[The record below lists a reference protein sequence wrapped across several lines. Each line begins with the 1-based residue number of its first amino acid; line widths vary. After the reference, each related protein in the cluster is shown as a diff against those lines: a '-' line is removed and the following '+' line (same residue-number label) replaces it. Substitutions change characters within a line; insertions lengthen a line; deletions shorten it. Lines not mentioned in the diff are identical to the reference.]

1 MKTNGKAPTFRTHHN
16 TNTMNFRLTLVASSV
31 LLGGALLTG
40 CKGGETLTPNQAG
53 EVEIL
58 EYCAGEE
65 FRSDKNTFRATATG
79 ESMSREAAKKMAR
92 SNAEARLARSINA
105 TIEVVTDNYINS
117 SSFNNKEEMTETFNE
132 LARTVVDQQL
142 SGAITACDRLTQ
154 KADGNYVSYIAI
166 ELSGADLVS
175 KYNERLSQDERIRA
189 EYNYEKFKETFEAEM
204 DKLR

>member
-16 TNTMNFRLTLVASSV
+16 TNTMNFQLTLVASSV

-92 SNAEARLARSINA
+92 SNAEARLAPSTRPLKS
-105 TIEVVTDNYINS
+105 
-117 SSFNNKEEMTETFNE
+117 
-132 LARTVVDQQL
+132 
-142 SGAITACDRLTQ
+142 
-154 KADGNYVSYIAI
+154 
-166 ELSGADLVS
+166 
-175 KYNERLSQDERIRA
+175 
-189 EYNYEKFKETFEAEM
+189 
-204 DKLR
+204 

>member
-1 MKTNGKAPTFRTHHN
+1 
-16 TNTMNFRLTLVASSV
+16 MNFRLTLVASSV

-105 TIEVVTDNYINS
+105 TIEIVTDNYVNS
-117 SSFNNKEEMTETFNE
+117 SSFNNKEEVTETFND

>member
-1 MKTNGKAPTFRTHHN
+1 M
-16 TNTMNFRLTLVASSV
+16 
-31 LLGGALLTG
+31 
-40 CKGGETLTPNQAG
+40 
-53 EVEIL
+53 
-58 EYCAGEE
+58 
-65 FRSDKNTFRATATG
+65 
-79 ESMSREAAKKMAR
+79 
-92 SNAEARLARSINA
+92 
-105 TIEVVTDNYINS
+105 TDNYVNS
-117 SSFNNKEEMTETFNE
+117 SSFNNKEEVTETFND